1 MNVATV
7 QQNLKDGLIISMPKF
22 IFIPHI
28 DLLGPNKDKSWTSK
42 SEDKTLDSDEL
53 VKDNAIMERCLLANQ
68 LLASAS

>member
-1 MNVATV
+1 
-7 QQNLKDGLIISMPKF
+7 MPKF

-53 VKDNAIMERCLLANQ
+53 VKDNAIMERCLPANQ